1 MAYPPTV
8 YFSEEDIL
16 PVVPK
21 RVIHDSD
28 VLVRVLV
35 FVDDND
41 MPNEIVLTTDS
52 WTCQHCVIK
61 YDWNWI
67 YIIFVT
73 QCINEILKSA
83 ILYRITSLA
92 EYFLFVFQRIYFIW
106 RRYRRRDI
114 INTDK
119 LSVVLL

>member
-1 MAYPPTV
+1 MKEY
-8 YFSEEDIL
+8 IL

-21 RVIHDSD
+21 LVIYDVN
-28 VLVRVLV
+28 VLVRILVLV
-35 FVDDND
+35 DNND
-41 MPNEIVLTTDS
+41 MPNEGVLTTDS

-67 YIIFVT
+67 YIIFIT

-92 EYFLFVFQRIYFIW
+92 EYFLFVFQRIYFLYSADTGAVI
-106 RRYRRRDI
+106 
-114 INTDK
+114 
-119 LSVVLL
+119 

>member
-1 MAYPPTV
+1 MKEY
-8 YFSEEDIL
+8 IL

-21 RVIHDSD
+21 LVIYDVN

-41 MPNEIVLTTDS
+41 MSNEIVLTTDS

-67 YIIFVT
+67 YIIFIT
-73 QCINEILKSA
+73 QCINEILKSV

-92 EYFLFVFQRIYFIW
+92 EYFLFVFQRIYFYVAPIQAP
-106 RRYRRRDI
+106 
-114 INTDK
+114 
-119 LSVVLL
+119 

>member
-1 MAYPPTV
+1 MKEY
-8 YFSEEDIL
+8 IL

-21 RVIHDSD
+21 FVIYDVN
-28 VLVRVLV
+28 VLVRILVLV
-35 FVDDND
+35 DNND
-41 MPNEIVLTTDS
+41 MPNEVVLITDS

-67 YIIFVT
+67 HIIFIA

-92 EYFLFVFQRIYFIW
+92 EYFLFVF
-106 RRYRRRDI
+106 
-114 INTDK
+114 
-119 LSVVLL
+119 